1 MTYTTLVV
9 AVRVMQLMDF
19 QHLLRGESVVRPYR
33 ACAYHQL
40 AGGFDYFVKLHAQS
54 PFTAIGGSAL
64 LYATN
69 EVTTSL

>member
-1 MTYTTLVV
+1 MV

-40 AGGFDYFVKLHAQS
+40 AGGFDLFFGFSQF
-54 PFTAIGGSAL
+54 FTHILGNHYTCQIRCKNSAARGVAAI
-64 LYATN
+64 
-69 EVTTSL
+69 